1 VLESV
6 ILYRSVCNVPVGIEL
21 RKPEPHK
28 AMNAERGRPR
38 SFDTETALDRAT
50 EVFWRHGYQGASLA
64 ELTAAT
70 GLSKPSLYAAF
81 GDKEALY
88 LRCLQRYGAR
98 QVELQTELLER
109 EPDARRAIEGFMR
122 AMARHQ
128 TDPLLPGGCLVV
140 NGTADCGGT
149 TTPPAV
155 DEALRGASGGAEQRL
170 LRRLQRAEREGQLP
184 AGLKSKPLATLLA
197 SVLTGMAVMAKSGQ
211 SRAKLDEVVSAAMTV
226 WPAPPRRAAAA
237 R

>member
-1 VLESV
+1 
-6 ILYRSVCNVPVGIEL
+6 
-21 RKPEPHK
+21 
-28 AMNAERGRPR
+28 MTAERGRPR
-38 SFDTETALDRAT
+38 SFDTDIALDRAT

-81 GDKEALY
+81 GDKAALY
-88 LRCLQRYGAR
+88 LRCLQRYGER

-109 EPDARRAIEGFMR
+109 EPDARRAIEGFLR
-122 AMARHQ
+122 AMARQQ

-140 NGTADCGGT
+140 NGTADCGGP

-155 DEALRGASGGAEQRL
+155 DEALRGASGGTEQRL
-170 LRRLQRAEREGQLP
+170 LQRLKRAEREGQLP
-184 AGLKSKPLATLLA
+184 AGLRPKPLALLLG

-211 SRAKLDEVVSAAMTV
+211 PRARLDDVVSAAMAV
-226 WPAPPRRAAAA
+226 WPASTARA